1 MLIDF
6 RQRNILRY
14 LPIIILSMLFLLI
27 VYINSE
33 MIRANT
39 NLIPKE
45 FLIFMN
51 EWFVIF
57 LLLYIFCTKKIYR
70 LKLSKKILFGFL
82 AWFLVGIAAENPWE
96 DAYTFSNECNACYY
110 YGFCD
115 NKNVYYKNDDYF
127 IFLSDNNRINVLKN
141 VDDKYKFVYKDLKYL
156 EKNETEDV
164 KKYIYEID
172 KNLYFVAIV
181 SENKIDELENLH
193 LYDSD
198 WEVVNSYGIITDN
211 KVSLKN

>member
-1 MLIDF
+1 MLIKF
-6 RQRNILRY
+6 RFRNILLY

-127 IFLSDNNRINVLKN
+127 IFLSDNNRINVLKK
-141 VDDKYKFVYKDLKYL
+141 VKGKYKFISKDLKYI
-156 EKNETEDV
+156 EKSDIENV

-172 KNLYFVAIV
+172 KDLYFITAI
-181 SENKIDELENLH
+181 SENKIDDFDNLY

-198 WEVVNSYGIITDN
+198 WKVVNSYGTITKN
-211 KVSLKN
+211 KVSLNN